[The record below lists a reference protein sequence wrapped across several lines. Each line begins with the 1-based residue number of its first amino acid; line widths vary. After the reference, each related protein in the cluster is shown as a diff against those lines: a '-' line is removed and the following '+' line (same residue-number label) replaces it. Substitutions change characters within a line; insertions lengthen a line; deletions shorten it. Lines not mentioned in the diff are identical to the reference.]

1 MQLTEDSISSLV
13 KKIAIPSSVG
23 MLFHTMYN
31 LTDTY
36 FAGTLSDVGLAALS
50 LSFAP
55 FFFLMAFGIGMGQG
69 TNALISHA
77 LGAKN
82 HKKAALIQMQAI
94 TLSVVVSF
102 LIMILGWF
110 YVDDIFVMM
119 GAQGEVLQL
128 SLDYIHAILIGAPI
142 MVLGSTLNAGLMS
155 LGDTKTY
162 RNGLIVGFFVNLIL
176 DPLLLSGIGPFPAL
190 GIAGIGWATVLIQ
203 GGVAVYLL
211 TQLRKTVLIQKCSVE
226 QLKPQMEPMLEIL
239 HQGFPASLNMMLVSV
254 GVFVITTFV
263 GKFGPDAIAA
273 HGVGMRLEQVVL
285 LPAMGLNSA
294 ALSLVGQNYG
304 ARKLERVWEIYRFCL
319 AVGMGM
325 MVFGALVVYAGAPYV
340 MQLFAEGQG
349 VIDFG
354 VQYLRIDAFVFPAYV
369 LLFLSIAVLQGLK
382 RPLFGFFINLS
393 RQIVFPLLLIP
404 VLMTSMA
411 WGIVGVWWGIFAINW
426 TIALTTF
433 FVVLGVM
440 KSLE

>member
-1 MQLTEDSISSLV
+1 MKLTEDTISSLV
-13 KKIAIPSSVG
+13 RKIAIPSSVG
-23 MLFHTMYN
+23 MLFHTLYN

-69 TNALISHA
+69 TNALIAHA

-82 HKKAALIQMQAI
+82 EKKASLIQLQAI
-94 TLSVVVSF
+94 TLSVVVS
-102 LIMILGWF
+102 LVIMALGWF
-110 YVDDIFVMM
+110 YVDEIFVMM
-119 GAQGEVLQL
+119 GAEGQVLQL
-128 SLDYIHAILIGAPI
+128 ALDYIHAILIGAPI

-162 RNGLIVGFFVNLIL
+162 RNALIVGFFVNLAL
-176 DPLLLSGIGPFPAL
+176 DPLLLYGFGPLPPL

-203 GGVAVYLL
+203 TGVALYLI
-211 TQLRKTVLIQKCSVE
+211 TALRKTLLIQKCAWRN
-226 QLKPQMEPMLEIL
+226 LKPQLEPMLEIL

-304 ARKLERVWEIYRFCL
+304 ARKLDRVWEIYKYCL
-319 AVGMGM
+319 SLGMGM
-325 MVFGALVVYAGAPYV
+325 MVIGALIVYVGAPYV
-340 MQLFAEGQG
+340 MQFFAEGQG

-393 RQIVFPLLLIP
+393 RQIVLPLLLIP
-404 VLMTSMA
+404 FLVTTMA

-426 TIALTTF
+426 IIALTTF

-440 KSLE
+440 KKLE